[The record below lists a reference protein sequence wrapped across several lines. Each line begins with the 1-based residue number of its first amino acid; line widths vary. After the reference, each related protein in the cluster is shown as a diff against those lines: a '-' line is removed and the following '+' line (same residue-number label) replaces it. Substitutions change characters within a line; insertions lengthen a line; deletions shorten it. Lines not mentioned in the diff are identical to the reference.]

1 MQHIT
6 VLLKEAVDG
15 LQLTPTDTVVDATF
29 GSGGHAR
36 AILAQLDHEGTY
48 IGIDA
53 DATALKDQTF
63 GDATATIHLVNDNFK
78 HITDVVRSLHIKKV
92 DAILADLG
100 WRMEQFSDGGK
111 GFSFKDDEPLSMTY
125 GDPTDYEFTA
135 YDIVNYWEEASIADI
150 IFGYGDERFARK
162 IASAIVAARKKAPIT
177 TTVELVACI
186 EAAVPK
192 RYYQK
197 VHPATKTFQSLRIA
211 VNDELGVLETLL
223 KESFE
228 LLGDGGRLAIITFH
242 SLEDR
247 VVKQTFR
254 AWSDAGIAT
263 LSTKKP
269 ISASEEELQKNPRA
283 RSAKLRIITKHNVE
297 QYEDDSHSIHYTYHS
312 DPKDPAH

>member
-6 VLLKEAVDG
+6 VLLREAVEG

-36 AILAQLDHEGTY
+36 AILAQLDHQGTY

-53 DATALKDQTF
+53 DGTALKDQTF
-63 GDATATIHLVNDNFK
+63 PSATATIHLVNENFK
-78 HITDVVRSLHIKKV
+78 DITDVVRSLHIKKV

-100 WRMEQFSDGGK
+100 WRMEQFTTGGK
-111 GFSFKDDEPLSMTY
+111 GFSFKDDEPLAMTY
-125 GDPTDYEFTA
+125 GDPSTYEFTA
-135 YDIVNYWEEASIADI
+135 YDIVNDWEEASISDVI
-150 IFGYGDERFARK
+150 YGYGEERFARK
-162 IASAIVAARKKAPIT
+162 IASAIVTARKTAPIAT
-177 TTVELVACI
+177 TAELVACI

-197 VHPATKTFQSLRIA
+197 VHPATKTFQALRIA

-247 VVKQTFR
+247 VVKHTFR

-263 LSTKKP
+263 LNTKKP
-269 ISASEEELQKNPRA
+269 IQASEEELKINPRA

-297 QYEDDSHSIHYTYHS
+297 TYEDDSHSIYSTYHT
-312 DPKDPAH
+312 DP